1 MAETADEFLELL
13 ARDNLVSNNILE
25 TLRQKVGVS
34 KNPVSAKRLAKLLV
48 DRGLLTS
55 HQAIQLLQS
64 QVKSPAN
71 QQEDA
76 ELDLAPI
83 EEDQKHPTTSS
94 RKNQSGPPVNEA
106 EEYSSQELDI
116 EEQAAAEMTAATS
129 DVFEAA
135 ANDPLD
141 DDVLLMEGYEYE
153 VADSG
158 GTPQEDPLRP
168 PSASDTGR
176 GRERP
181 KQQLT
186 IVTKRWDSPLLLVGG
201 GALLLLVFLGT
212 FLFFYLKR
220 ETADAAFNLAEVDYQ
235 NGSYG
240 QAIARYKEYLEDYPK
255 DVNVSKARV
264 RIGMA
269 TIWREVE
276 GGHDQASALKVAQ
289 EMLPTIEAEPQFAE
303 SARPELAGLLPTIA
317 GELAER
323 ARTSS
328 EIADKEQFVA
338 LHDESLE
345 LINNTNYMPS
355 SHKQGQ
361 QRRLDEIT
369 AKVATVKRSINE
381 DRELAKTIEAIQQ
394 AIVADQPVDAYVAR
408 DALLNVYPA
417 LENRKELQ
425 QAVRDIS
432 KKEQQRVVVLDNPV
446 RAETSDHPVA
456 ISSVTFASRTG
467 DTLQGLSGQVL
478 YFFAGGAVYGLQ
490 ADNGQLLW
498 RRFVGHETMMHPQS
512 STLGP
517 AGDALCVDS
526 RRRELLS
533 LAADT
538 GKLRWRL
545 PLENPL
551 LEPLVL
557 PDFIVAATRAGKLLQ
572 VAAGEGTTLRQADLP
587 QALNVPP
594 GADVKRG
601 RLYVASEHSNLYV
614 LASDTLECNEV
625 YYLGHSFEGISAP
638 PVSTLG
644 FVFVVERLSLLNSQ
658 LHVLATDANGLQ
670 LQKAQ
675 DPIRL
680 EGQVVRRPLII
691 GRRLLVST
699 DRGAMYLFE
708 IDRAAENNPVSIMT
722 TEVPTEAEPVT
733 PYVLANGGQLWVAS
747 NSLTQFQLQT
757 SRRSTVRKSVTH
769 EGDVFVSPLQMQNNI
784 LFYARRRA
792 RKSGVTVT
800 AMRPD
805 RIGQRGGLSE
815 IAWETDLAVP
825 PAGAPLSTEN
835 KALLF
840 TAKGELYVLGA
851 DNFNA
856 GPDDEPDERPFA
868 ADIPALTQRYELGDG
883 RQLLVSNPEPQQFM
897 VYNPSLRASRLQ
909 LLNLKISGDQLDGT
923 PLVFEGAL
931 LTRSKKGRIS
941 LLDVTKASD
950 RVHPFQTTLHPGQEI
965 NWNRPALVHEAG
977 NARIVISDG
986 QGKIYKL
993 GIQKGAAPQLTA
1005 IEERTI
1011 EWSLIGSMAGTGD
1024 MVYGLVRQDEYD
1036 QVISFQI
1043 SDLSPGNIWELN
1055 GRVVWG
1061 PLQSGDAVLVFT
1073 TTNEL
1078 LCFTGEGQ
1086 QKWKVRCGYGP
1097 PVGFPLVV
1105 EGDYIMASRGGQVW
1119 RIAGNTG
1126 EELGH
1131 LDIEEPLGT
1140 GPVRFGPENLLLT
1153 GHDGTVYT
1161 VATSKVQ
1168 TSEIANTSNGN
1179 TN

>member
-13 ARDNLVSNNILE
+13 ARDNLVSDNILE
-25 TLRQKVGVS
+25 KLRQKVGAS
-34 KNPVSAKRLAKLLV
+34 KSPVSAKRLAKVLV

-55 HQAIQLLQS
+55 HQAVQLLQS
-64 QVKSPAN
+64 QTKQSPAN
-71 QQEDA
+71 QQEDT

-83 EEDQKHPTTSS
+83 EEDQKHPTSS
-94 RKNQSGPPVNEA
+94 SQKTQSEPPADEA
-106 EEYSSQELDI
+106 KEYSSQKLDI
-116 EEQAAAEMTAATS
+116 EEQAAAEMTAAKA

-135 ANDPLD
+135 ADDPLD

-158 GTPQEDPLRP
+158 GTPPEDPLTQ
-168 PSASDTGR
+168 SSVSDANR
-176 GRERP
+176 RRKHP
-181 KQQLT
+181 KQQFT

-220 ETADAAFNLAEVDYQ
+220 ETAEAAFNLAEADYQ

-240 QAIARYKEYLEDYPK
+240 QAITRYKEYLEDYPK

-289 EMLPTIEAEPQFAE
+289 KMLPTIEAEPQFAE
-303 SARPELAGLLPTIA
+303 SARPELAGLLPTIT
-317 GELAER
+317 GELAEQ

-345 LINNTNYMPS
+345 LINNTNYIPS
-355 SHKQGQ
+355 SLKQGQ

-394 AIVADQPVDAYVAR
+394 AITADQPVDAYVAR
-408 DALLNVYPA
+408 DALLKVYPA
-417 LENRKELQ
+417 LENRRELQ

-432 KKEQQRVVVLDNPV
+432 QKEQQRVVVLDNPV
-446 RAETSDHPVA
+446 QAETSDHPVA

-467 DTLQGLSGQVL
+467 DTLQGLSDQVL
-478 YFFAGGAVYGLQ
+478 YFFASGAVYGLQ

-557 PDFIVAATRAGKLLQ
+557 PNFIVAATRAGKLLQ

-625 YYLGHSFEGISAP
+625 YYLGHSFEGITAP

-644 FVFVVERLSLLNSQ
+644 FVFVVERLSLRNSQ

-708 IDRAAENNPVSIMT
+708 IDRAAESDPVSIMT

-733 PYVLANGGQLWVAS
+733 PYVLANGGQIWVAS

-757 SRRSTVRKSVTH
+757 SRRRTVRKSVTH
-769 EGDVFVSPLQMQNNI
+769 QGDVFVSPLQMKNNI

-805 RIGQRGGLSE
+805 RIGQRGELSE

-840 TAKGELYVLGA
+840 TAKGELYELGA

-883 RQLLVSNPEPQQFM
+883 KQLLVSSSEPQQLV
-897 VYNPSLRASRLQ
+897 VYNPSLRSSRLQ
-909 LLNLKISGDQLDGT
+909 LLNLTFSRDQLDGT

-941 LLDVTKASD
+941 LLDAAKASD
-950 RVHPFQTTLHPGQEI
+950 VVHPFQTTLHPGQEI

-993 GIQKGAAPQLTA
+993 RIQQGTSPHLTA
-1005 IEERTI
+1005 IERTI
-1011 EWSLIGSMAGTGD
+1011 EWSLTGSMAGTGD
-1024 MVYGLVRQDEYD
+1024 VVYGLVRQDEFD

-1043 SDLSPGNIWELN
+1043 SDLSPGNAWELN

-1061 PLQSGDAVLVFT
+1061 PLQSGDAVLAFT

-1119 RIAGNTG
+1119 RIAGKTG
-1126 EELGH
+1126 KELGH
-1131 LDIEEPLGT
+1131 LNIEEPLGT

-1161 VATSKVQ
+1161 VATSKVK
-1168 TSEIANTSNGN
+1168 TSEVANTSNGN

>member
-1 MAETADEFLELL
+1 
-13 ARDNLVSNNILE
+13 
-25 TLRQKVGVS
+25 
-34 KNPVSAKRLAKLLV
+34 
-48 DRGLLTS
+48 
-55 HQAIQLLQS
+55 
-64 QVKSPAN
+64 
-71 QQEDA
+71 
-76 ELDLAPI
+76 
-83 EEDQKHPTTSS
+83 
-94 RKNQSGPPVNEA
+94 
-106 EEYSSQELDI
+106 
-116 EEQAAAEMTAATS
+116 
-129 DVFEAA
+129 
-135 ANDPLD
+135 
-141 DDVLLMEGYEYE
+141 MEGYEYE
-153 VADSG
+153 VEETG
-158 GTPQEDPLRP
+158 ETPQEAPLTPSSAPSSDRAKKRP
-168 PSASDTGR
+168 T
-176 GRERP
+176 
-181 KQQLT
+181 QQLT

-220 ETADAAFNLAEVDYQ
+220 ETADAAFNLAEADYQ

-240 QAIARYKEYLEDYPK
+240 QAIAKYNEYLEDYPK
-255 DVNVSKARV
+255 DVNFSKARV

-276 GGHDQASALKVAQ
+276 GGHDQASALQVAQ
-289 EMLPTIEAEPQFAE
+289 KMLPTIEAEPQFAE

-317 GELAER
+317 NELAEQ

-338 LHDESLE
+338 LHDEALE

-361 QRRLDEIT
+361 QRRLDEIA

-381 DRELAKTIEAIQQ
+381 DRELAKTVEAIQQ
-394 AIVADQPVDAYVAR
+394 AIVADQPVDAYAAR
-408 DALLNVYPA
+408 DALLKVYPA

-432 KKEQQRVVVLDNPV
+432 KKEQQRVMVLDEPV
-446 RAETSDHPVA
+446 QAETSDHPVA
-456 ISSVTFASRTG
+456 IRSISFASRTG
-467 DTLQGLSGQVL
+467 DTLQGLTDQVL
-478 YFFAGGAVYGLQ
+478 FFYAGGAVYGLQ

-498 RRFVGHETMMHPQS
+498 RRFVGHETMIHPQS

-517 AGDALCVDS
+517 ASDALCVDS
-526 RRRELLS
+526 RRHELLS

-557 PDFIVAATRAGKLLQ
+557 PNFIVAATQTGKLLQ
-572 VAAGEGTTLRQADLP
+572 VTANDGVALRQAHLP
-587 QALNVPP
+587 QDLNVPP

-601 RLYVASEHSNLYV
+601 RLYVVSEHSNLYV

-625 YYLGHSFEGISAP
+625 YYLGHSIEGVSAP

-658 LHVLATDANGLQ
+658 LHVLATDTNGLQ
-670 LQKAQ
+670 LRKAQ

-680 EGQVVRRPLII
+680 EGQVVRRPLVI

-708 IDRAAENNPVSIMT
+708 IDRAAKTNPVSIMT

-769 EGDVFVSPLQMQNNI
+769 QGDVFVSPLQMQNNV

-792 RKSGVTVT
+792 KQAGVTVT

-805 RIGQRGGLSE
+805 RIGQRGGLPE
-815 IAWETDLAVP
+815 TAWETDLAVP

-840 TAKGELYVLGA
+840 TAKGELYELGV
-851 DNFNA
+851 NEFNA
-856 GPDDEPDERPFA
+856 GLDDDPDERPFA
-868 ADIPALTQRYELGDG
+868 ADIPALTQRYEVGDG
-883 RQLLVSNPEPQQFM
+883 RQLLVSSSEPQQFV
-897 VYNPSLRASRLQ
+897 VYNPNLRASRLQ
-909 LLNLKISGDQLDGT
+909 LLKLKTSREQLNGT
-923 PLVFEGAL
+923 PLVFEGGL

-941 LLDVTKASD
+941 LLDLAKVSD
-950 RVHPFQTTLHPGQEI
+950 LVHPFQTTLHPDQEI
-965 NWNRPALVHEAG
+965 NWNQPALVSEAG
-977 NARIVISDG
+977 TARIVVSDG

-993 GIQKGAAPQLTA
+993 SIQQGASPQLTA
-1005 IEERTI
+1005 IERSI

-1024 MVYGLVRQDEYD
+1024 TVYGLARQDEYD

-1043 SDLSPGNIWELN
+1043 SDLTPGKTWELN

-1073 TTNEL
+1073 NTNEL
-1078 LCFTGEGQ
+1078 ICFTGGGQ
-1086 QKWKVRCGYGP
+1086 QKWKVSCDYGQ
-1097 PVGFPLVV
+1097 PVGLPLVV
-1105 EGDYIMASRGGQVW
+1105 EGDYILASRGGLVW
-1119 RIAGNTG
+1119 RIAGKTG
-1126 EELGH
+1126 EDLGH

-1140 GPVRFGPENLLLT
+1140 GPVRFGPENLLLA

-1161 VATSKVQ
+1161 VATSNIQ
-1168 TSEIANTSNGN
+1168 TSEANKKSNGK

>member
-13 ARDNLVSNNILE
+13 AQDNLVSDKILE
-25 TLRQKVGVS
+25 TLRQKVATS
-34 KNPVSAKRLAKLLV
+34 KSPVGAKRLAKLLV

-55 HQAIQLLQS
+55 HQAVQVLKS
-64 QVKSPAN
+64 QVKESPAN
-71 QQEDA
+71 QQEDVEVA
-76 ELDLAPI
+76 EDELDLAPI
-83 EEDQKHPTTSS
+83 EEDQKHPKSGS
-94 RKNQSGPPVNEA
+94 RKTQSRPPVDQP
-106 EEYSSQELDI
+106 EEPPSHELDI
-116 EEQAAAEMTAATS
+116 EEPAAAES
-129 DVFEAA
+129 DAFEAA
-135 ANDPLD
+135 ADDPLD

-153 VADSG
+153 ATETG
-158 GTPQEDPLRP
+158 ETPQENPLT
-168 PSASDTGR
+168 PSSAPTSGR
-176 GRERP
+176 GRKRP
-181 KQQLT
+181 TQQLT

-220 ETADAAFNLAEVDYQ
+220 ETADFAFKLAETDYQ

-240 QAIARYKEYLEDYPK
+240 QAIAKYKEYLEDYPK

-276 GGHDQASALKVAQ
+276 GGHDQASALQVAQ
-289 EMLPTIEAEPQFAE
+289 KMLPTIEAEPQFAE

-317 GELAER
+317 AELAEQ

-328 EIADKEQFVA
+328 EIGDKEQFVA

-355 SHKQGQ
+355 SQKKGQ
-361 QRRLDEIT
+361 QRRLDEIA

-381 DRELAKTIEAIQQ
+381 DRELAKTVEAIQQ
-394 AIVADQPVDAYVAR
+394 AIVADQPVDAYAAR
-408 DALLNVYPA
+408 DALLEVYPA

-432 KKEQQRVVVLDNPV
+432 KKEQQRVIVLDDPLP
-446 RAETSDHPVA
+446 AETSDHPVA
-456 ISSVTFASRTG
+456 IRSVSFASRTG
-467 DTLQGLSGQVL
+467 ETLQGLSGRVL
-478 YFFAGGAVYGLQ
+478 FFYAGGAVYGLQ

-517 AGDALCVDS
+517 GSDALCVDS
-526 RRRELLS
+526 RRHELLS

-557 PDFIVAATRAGKLLQ
+557 PNFIVAATQAGKLLQ
-572 VAAGEGTTLRQADLP
+572 VNANDGAALRRADLP

-625 YYLGHSFEGISAP
+625 YYLGHSIEGVSAP

-658 LHVLATDANGLQ
+658 LHVLATDTNGLQ
-670 LQKAQ
+670 LRKAQ

-680 EGQVVRRPLII
+680 EGQVVRRPLVI

-708 IDRAAENNPVSIMT
+708 IDQKAETNPVSIMT
-722 TEVPTEAEPVT
+722 TEVPTEPEPVT
-733 PYVLANGGQLWVAS
+733 PYVFANGSQLWVAS

-769 EGDVFVSPLQMQNNI
+769 QGDVFVSPLQMQNNV
-784 LFYARRRA
+784 LFYARRQA
-792 RKSGVTVT
+792 KQAGITVT

-815 IAWETDLAVP
+815 TAWETDLAVP

-835 KALLF
+835 KVILF
-840 TAKGELYVLGA
+840 TAKGELYELGV
-851 DNFNA
+851 NEFNA
-856 GPDDEPDERPFA
+856 GLDDVPDERPIA
-868 ADIPALTQRYELGDG
+868 ADIPALTRRYEVGDG
-883 RQLLVSNPEPQQFM
+883 RQLLVSSSEPQQFM
-897 VYNPSLRASRLQ
+897 IYNPDLRASRLQ
-909 LLNLKISGDQLDGT
+909 LLNLKTSHEQLNGT
-923 PLVFEGAL
+923 PLIFEGGL

-941 LLDVTKASD
+941 LLDLAKVSD
-950 RVHPFQTTLHPGQEI
+950 LVHPFQTTLHPDQEI
-965 NWNRPALVHEAG
+965 NWNRPALVSEAG
-977 NARIVISDG
+977 TARIVVSDG
-986 QGKIYKL
+986 QGKLYKL
-993 GIQKGAAPQLTA
+993 SIQQGASPQLKA
-1005 IEERTI
+1005 IERSI
-1011 EWSLIGSMAGTGD
+1011 EWPLIGSMAGTGD
-1024 MVYGLVRQDEYD
+1024 TVYGLARQDEYD
-1036 QVISFQI
+1036 QVVSFQI
-1043 SDLSPGNIWELN
+1043 SDLTPGKTWELD

-1061 PLQSGDAVLVFT
+1061 PLQSGNAVLVFT
-1073 TTNEL
+1073 NTDEL
-1078 LCFTGEGQ
+1078 ICFTGGGQ
-1086 QKWKVRCGYGP
+1086 QKWKVNCDYGQ
-1097 PVGFPLVV
+1097 PVGLPLLI
-1105 EGDYIMASRGGQVW
+1105 EGDYILASRGGLVW
-1119 RIAGNTG
+1119 RIAGKTG
-1126 EELGH
+1126 QDLGH
-1131 LDIEEPLGT
+1131 FDIEEPLGS
-1140 GPVRFGPENLLLT
+1140 GPVRFGPENLLLA

-1161 VATSKVQ
+1161 VATSNMRA
-1168 TSEIANTSNGN
+1168 SEANKKSNGK